1 MITKTSEEMY
11 SIIKNIIL
19 AAGAD
24 SRNAER
30 VAEALLSSQLSGVE
44 THGMWQ
50 VSRYVTDI
58 KSGCFIPTA
67 WPELVAETNNTALVK
82 GNYTFGHVT
91 AKYATEIA
99 IKKAKQNNMA
109 IVSGV
114 QVYHTGRLG
123 EYAEM
128 ATEQKLISLVFSG
141 GFSEE
146 DPGAMPYGGAKRV
159 LSTNPFAMGFPA
171 GSEPPVISD
180 FATTAVSGVKV
191 NIAMDKNENLP
202 PGCIVDKE
210 GRPTVDPNDF
220 FSGGGHIP
228 FGAHKGYAI
237 MLANEFL
244 GRIFS
249 NADFYAD
256 KNTGGPWFRN
266 SGFSMIVFRPDIFCS
281 YKEYAERM
289 DDMIKRIRKVP
300 TAPGFKEVLL
310 PGDLERRTREE
321 RLKNGI
327 PITDSVWN
335 ATLKLAKSLG
345 VNIC

>member
-1 MITKTSEEMY
+1 MITKTPQEIY
-11 SIIKNIIL
+11 GIIKKTML

-24 SRNAER
+24 KRNANR

-50 VSRYVTDI
+50 VSRYVDDI
-58 KSGCFIPTA
+58 KSGQFIPTA
-67 WPELVAETNNTALVK
+67 WPEVLTRTKNTALVK
-82 GNYTFGHVT
+82 GNYTFGLVT

-99 IKKAKQNNMA
+99 IKKAEKNDMA

-128 ATEQKLISLVFSG
+128 AADKRLISFVFSG

-146 DPGAMPYGGAKRV
+146 TPSAMPYGGAKRV
-159 LSTNPFAMGFPA
+159 LNTNPFAMGFPA

-180 FATTAVSGVKV
+180 FATTTVAGVKV

-237 MLANEFL
+237 MLATEFL
-244 GRIFS
+244 GRIFA
-249 NADFYAD
+249 NADIYAD
-256 KNTGGPWFRN
+256 KNSSGPIFRH
-266 SGFSMIVFRPDIFCS
+266 SGFTIVMFKPDIFCS
-281 YKEYAERM
+281 YSEYVKGM
-289 DDMIKRIRKVP
+289 DDMIKRIRNIP
-300 TAPGFKEVLL
+300 PAPGFKEVLL
-310 PGDLERRTREE
+310 PGDIERRTREE

-327 PITDSVWN
+327 PISDSIWE
-335 ATLKLAKSLG
+335 ATVKLAKSLKQL
-345 VNIC
+345 